1 MSKMLLIAPR
11 RACRARSH
19 PGRLPAGGLR
29 LQASALAVLLLL
41 TACASTA
48 PGSAPAA
55 PAAVPGMAAA
65 SAAMPGRPASGA
77 AAAVR
82 PPVAASGPL
91 LTPPPPGQPPS
102 FAAVIKDTKKTDGL
116 FAAWQKDD
124 KVWLELQPADF
135 DKPFFLSP
143 KLAGGIGEAGLLGGL
158 MSGAVPLLVQF
169 HRLYNQV
176 QLVAINPAQVA
187 RAGLPVARAVAA
199 SSSVSLLGSTAVASQ
214 PHPDR
219 KSVLVDGN
227 ALFLGDMLGLA
238 GQLQRTYRQG
248 YGFDARNS
256 SFSQVRGKPDLL
268 VLEVNG
274 HYATGSLAVPQP
286 GTPPGV
292 PLPSLPGGVPDP
304 RSLFLKVH
312 YSLARL
318 PEVAMARRA
327 ADPRIGHFVS
337 VTDDFSD
344 DLARS
349 PRLRYV
355 NRWRLEKKDPA
366 AELSPPLKPITF
378 WLDRNIPEAYRAT
391 IAAGVLAWNT
401 AFERLGFDHAIEVKQ
416 QADDADFD
424 TLDADVAS
432 IRWMASRQAGFVAIG
447 PSHVDP
453 RSGEILDA
461 DIAIEALPTRGQR
474 TLHGLLGLPAA
485 AGRSPAASG
494 DDWAQLLQVAAPPD
508 AAAGAAAGAAA
519 QHCAFGAVAA
529 EQLGYALAL
538 GEALDDADPASPAAQ
553 QFVLDFLKETV
564 MHEVGHALGL
574 RHNFRASHAYTDK
587 QLSDPVFAR
596 DVGLA
601 GSVMDYPA
609 VNLPRPGEPAL
620 PAFQGS
626 LGPYDLWAIEYAY
639 KVLPAEQEKAGLQ
652 RIAERSAEPALAFG
666 TDEDNFLGLDPE
678 VLMFDLGDDPVVF
691 AQRRFDIA
699 DALLKRQ
706 EGRALKPDE
715 DYAGLR
721 RTLGLALRDSARAAG
736 VLLRQIGGLRTLRD
750 FPNTGREPLQ
760 PVAAADQRAAL
771 DLLLRHVLSAQAF
784 AISPLLQRRLA
795 PDYFERA
802 ESPGATPTDFSLAQG
817 VLGLQRE
824 LLGQLMSDGL
834 ANRVLDAQA
843 KFSRPDQA
851 FALTELHARLEAE
864 VWREL
869 AGLPQPPQA
878 GRHGRQVATADA
890 GAASRP
896 DIPMARRE
904 LQREHINRL
913 AALLLRPGTLTRA
926 DARGLLRRQA
936 LALASRLETAARASG
951 LSDAARLHLKD
962 SAESLRS
969 ALAAKMERT
978 GA

>member
-1 MSKMLLIAPR
+1 MIAP
-11 RACRARSH
+11 
-19 PGRLPAGGLR
+19 
-29 LQASALAVLLLL
+29 V
-41 TACASTA
+41 
-48 PGSAPAA
+48 
-55 PAAVPGMAAA
+55 
-65 SAAMPGRPASGA
+65 
-77 AAAVR
+77 
-82 PPVAASGPL
+82 
-91 LTPPPPGQPPS
+91 PPGQPPT
-102 FAAVIKDTKKTDGL
+102 FAAVIKDTRKTDGL
-116 FAAWQKDD
+116 FAAWQKED

-158 MSGAVPLLVQF
+158 MSGAVPMLVQF
-169 HRLYNQV
+169 HRVYNQV

-219 KSVLVDGN
+219 KSVLIDGN
-227 ALFLGDMLGLA
+227 ALFMGDMLGLA
-238 GQLQRTYRQG
+238 GHLQRSYRQG

-274 HYATGSLAVPQP
+274 HYATGAIAVAQP

-292 PLPSLPGGVPDP
+292 PPPSVPSGVPDP

-337 VTDDFSD
+337 VTDDYSD

-366 AELSPPLKPITF
+366 AERSPPRKPITF
-378 WLDRNIPEAYRAT
+378 WLDRNIPEAYRSA
-391 IAAGVLAWNT
+391 IAAGVLEWNK
-401 AFERLGFDHAIEVKQ
+401 AFDRLGFDHAIEVKQ
-416 QADDADFD
+416 QSDDAEFD

-485 AGRSPAASG
+485 AAGSVLSGTAPGSSG
-494 DDWAQLLQVAAPPD
+494 DDWARLLQVATPLGAP
-508 AAAGAAAGAAA
+508 AAAAATGGFMSPAAAA
-519 QHCAFGAVAA
+519 QVCEFAAVAA
-529 EQLGYALAL
+529 EQLGYALDL
-538 GEALDDADPASPAAQ
+538 REALDDADPASPAAQ

-609 VNLPRPGEPAL
+609 VNLPLPGEPAR
-620 PAFQGS
+620 PAFQS
-626 LGPYDLWAIEYAY
+626 TLGPYDLWAIEYAY
-639 KVLPAEQEKAGLQ
+639 KLLPAEQEKAELQ
-652 RIAERSAEPALAFG
+652 RIAARSAEPELAFG
-666 TDEDNFLGLDPE
+666 TDEDNFLGLDPD
-678 VLMFDLGDDPVVF
+678 VLQFDLGDDPVVF
-691 AQRRFDIA
+691 ARRRFDIA
-699 DALLKRQ
+699 GALFKRQ
-706 EGRALKPDE
+706 EGRVLKPDE

-721 RTLGLALRDSARAAG
+721 RSLGLALRDSARAAG

-750 FPNTGREPLQ
+750 FPNTGRDPLQ
-760 PVAAADQRAAL
+760 PVAAADQRVAL
-771 DLLLRHVLSAQAF
+771 DLLLHHLLSAKAF
-784 AISPLLQRRLA
+784 AISPALQRRLA
-795 PDYFERA
+795 PDYLERGEFLA
-802 ESPGATPTDFSLAQG
+802 GTPTDFPLAQS

-824 LLGQLMSDGL
+824 LLSQLMSDGL
-834 ANRVLDAQA
+834 ANRVLDAQS
-843 KFSRPDQA
+843 KFSRPGQA
-851 FALTELHARLEAE
+851 FALTELYARLQAE

-869 AGLPQPPQA
+869 TGPAVRPGQ
-878 GRHGRQVATADA
+878 RA
-890 GAASRP
+890 GAATALA
-896 DIPMARRE
+896 DIPAARRE

-913 AALLLRPGTLTRA
+913 AAQLLRPGALTRA
-926 DARGLLRRQA
+926 DARSLLRRQA
-936 LALASRLETAARASG
+936 LALASQLEHAANTAG
-951 LSDAARLHLKD
+951 LSQAARLHLKD
-962 SAESLRS
+962 SAESLRT
-969 ALAAKMERT
+969 ALAAKMERL